1 MLWHLIQIACICVL
15 GILWIKFVEDK
26 PKSEIVEFL
35 DKASKEII
43 LPFIKKQY
51 DELSQKM
58 NAYENKMIM
67 DRECISDKAVW
78 TAKKRYMMRVHD
90 SEGVRYET
98 PKLKIMGIETT
109 RSSTPQV
116 VRDSL
121 KEAINLI
128 LTTDEDTVIDFI
140 DKFKTQFFKYTPEQ
154 IAFPRE
160 STDCLDMQTR
170 IVFTKVHTDC
180 CEG

>member
-1 MLWHLIQIACICVL
+1 M
-15 GILWIKFVEDK
+15 K
-26 PKSEIVEFL
+26 
-35 DKASKEII
+35 
-43 LPFIKKQY
+43 
-51 DELSQKM
+51 
-58 NAYENKMIM
+58 
-67 DRECISDKAVW
+67 
-78 TAKKRYMMRVHD
+78 
-90 SEGVRYET
+90 

-154 IAFPRE
+154 IAFREE
-160 STDCLDMQTR
+160 STDCLDMQTK
-170 IVFTKVHTDC
+170 IVSTRSLHRLL
-180 CEG
+180 